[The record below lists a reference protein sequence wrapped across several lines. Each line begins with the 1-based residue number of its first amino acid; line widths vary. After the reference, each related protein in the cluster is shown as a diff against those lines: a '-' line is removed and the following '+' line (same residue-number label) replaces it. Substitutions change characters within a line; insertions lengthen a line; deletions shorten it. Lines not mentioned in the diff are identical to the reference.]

1 MSCRAGGLQP
11 SVEGH
16 EFGGELLCQ
25 RQIGGIIAA
34 QAERLGQPEGICMV
48 DLDDLDRH
56 PSVKG
61 DAASNASRCCGLLR
75 SFLRQTLA
83 ISKLSRT
90 GATKCPSSSRSAT
103 AFASGSSNSNAAKAE
118 ASTTL
123 TAIPVGSDDLHRFG
137 GRLKTEPSDFRQDF
151 ARGQRSGSRT
161 ASSIIA
167 SSSPCS
173 DR

>member
-48 DLDDLDRH
+48 DLENLDRH

-61 DAASNASRCCGLLR
+61 ECSQQRLALLR
-75 SFLRQTLA
+75 
-83 ISKLSRT
+83 
-90 GATKCPSSSRSAT
+90 
-103 AFASGSSNSNAAKAE
+103 AAAE
-118 ASTTL
+118 LFETDAGDFEAQQDGRHEMSVL
-123 TAIPVGSDDLHRFG
+123 QPVGDGFRF
-137 GRLKTEPSDFRQDF
+137 RLAPRN
-151 ARGQRSGSRT
+151 
-161 ASSIIA
+161 
-167 SSSPCS
+167 SP
-173 DR
+173 